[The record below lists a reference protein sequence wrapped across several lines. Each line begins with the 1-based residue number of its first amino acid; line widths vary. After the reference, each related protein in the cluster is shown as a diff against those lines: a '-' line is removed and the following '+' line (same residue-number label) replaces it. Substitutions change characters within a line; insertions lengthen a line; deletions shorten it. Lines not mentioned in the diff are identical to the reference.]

1 MTKWRPLIGQ
11 CPGHVTR
18 PRTVIGRGRVQS
30 RRAPALLLHPN
41 IRTANILQLGEF
53 TTSLFPQIFNSF
65 VLLSVEC
72 PGIGHEDTNAS
83 IGEHFVMRKGEYLC
97 SELEG
102 ERDIWQE
109 RAGAC
114 CSALRGL
121 GPLTESAGNLCFSQP
136 GYAPSFAVRVVRYT
150 VNVQFS
156 TLFQT
161 YFSHPQILKGD
172 FFKLAVNSPNL

>member
-102 ERDIWQE
+102 ERDICQE
-109 RAGAC
+109 REG
-114 CSALRGL
+114 GL
-121 GPLTESAGNLCFSQP
+121 GPLTPSAGNLCFRQA
-136 GYAPSFAVRVVRYT
+136 GYAPPFAVRVVRYTVNIQFSNT

-161 YFSHPQILKGD
+161 YIFASAD
-172 FFKLAVNSPNL
+172 FKRRFFLISC

>member
-1 MTKWRPLIGQ
+1 MTEWRPLIGQ

-83 IGEHFVMRKGEYLC
+83 IGEHFVMRKGEDLC

-102 ERDIWQE
+102 ERDICQE
-109 RAGAC
+109 REGGLLRSARAG
-114 CSALRGL
+114 
-121 GPLTESAGNLCFSQP
+121 PTDTECGES
-136 GYAPSFAVRVVRYT
+136 V
-150 VNVQFS
+150 
-156 TLFQT
+156 FQT
-161 YFSHPQILKGD
+161 SGIC
-172 FFKLAVNSPNL
+172 AAICR